1 MSLWKTCAN
10 VYFLFINPIFII
22 MKEKKNMYESP
33 EITVVKLSTSCAI
46 LQGSQVDM
54 NNQIDPWDNGGNTDD
69 EISF

>member
-1 MSLWKTCAN
+1 
-10 VYFLFINPIFII
+10 
-22 MKEKKNMYESP
+22 MKEKKKMYEAP